1 MLIWSTFVSMVRY
14 LSRQSLVLITIIHA
28 FEIDMELFSIFMW
41 NAFQNVS
48 LELVGIN
55 AQTLFFKC
63 SINQKQVSP
72 FCSLTG
78 ADVFAV
84 TETWFS
90 EFDDAH
96 RANCGSR
103 KLKFSL
109 FRGFL
114 ILLNIR
120 SQQALC

>member
-1 MLIWSTFVSMVRY
+1 MVRY
-14 LSRQSLVLITIIHA
+14 LSRQSLVLITIIHE
-28 FEIDMELFSIFMW
+28 FEIDMDLFSIFMW

-63 SINQKQVSP
+63 SITQKQVSP
-72 FCSLTG
+72 FCSLTEE
-78 ADVFAV
+78 DVFAV

-96 RANCGSR
+96 QANCGSR
-103 KLKFSL
+103 KLKFLL

-114 ILLNIR
+114 NLLNIR